1 MARNPKVQIRL
12 TNKSKPRLINRLTL
26 RGSVIIKL
34 TIVLFMIFEVLIVN
48 PKAIKYRIY
57 NCCKSKTLVRIQSF
71 MFLVSKLFSAI
82 TQPMFWLAVWMFLA
96 LLLLKR
102 RQKVASVMLWAG
114 MCVWGLL
121 GFTAFPEALLRNLE
135 NQYQAPAASSLS
147 SHVGVIVLGGA
158 TGRSEVFKAHGQV
171 PLGEAAERMTVPLA
185 LMRIDPKL
193 KLVFSGG
200 EGRLVATGT
209 TEAELAKVF
218 YEQQGV
224 DMSRVTLETGARNTR
239 ENARLVATIL
249 GEKCKQSWLLVTSA
263 SHMPRAMA
271 EFESVRCKVI
281 PYPVDFATANSSSWT
296 DYSLANSLMKWQTAL
311 HEYLGL
317 AVYSMTSSL

>member
-1 MARNPKVQIRL
+1 
-12 TNKSKPRLINRLTL
+12 
-26 RGSVIIKL
+26 
-34 TIVLFMIFEVLIVN
+34 
-48 PKAIKYRIY
+48 
-57 NCCKSKTLVRIQSF
+57 
-71 MFLVSKLFSAI
+71 MFVVSKLFSAI

-102 RQKVASVMLWAG
+102 RQKVASAMLWAG
-114 MCVWGLL
+114 MCVWSLL

-158 TGRSEVFKAHGQV
+158 TGRPEVFKAHGQV

-185 LMRIDPKL
+185 LMRIDPEL

-263 SHMPRAMA
+263 SHMPRSMA
-271 EFESVRCKVI
+271 EFESVGCKVI
-281 PYPVDFATANSSSWT
+281 PYPVDFSTANSSSWT